1 MDLRWTDEEKA
12 FREEVRSFINQ
23 NLPAATRERMK
34 MGKSPTKAQVVEWQ
48 QILNKRGW
56 AAPEWPQEYGGP
68 GWTTAQ
74 RYIFREE
81 LMLAPAPSP
90 LGFNINMCGPV
101 VIAFGNKE
109 QKERFLPRMLNL
121 DDWWCQGFSEP
132 GAGSDLAGLKTRAVR
147 EGDHYIVN
155 GQKTWT
161 TLAQHADWIFLLV
174 RTDPNAKKQEGISF
188 LLCDMK
194 TPGITVRP
202 IITIEG
208 GHEVNEVFFD
218 DVKVPAENLVGT
230 ENRGWDCAKY
240 LLGNERFGQARVG
253 ASRER
258 IARLKQIAAE
268 TYDNGKPLTQDIGF
282 MTKVTEIEVE
292 LQALEMTVMRVIAT
306 AMKNPGSNKPDPT
319 TSVLKIKGTEIQQ
332 GVSELLMKAAGPY
345 AWVDGDP
352 DMEGGSDQVVAE
364 DPDIAP
370 DWAFGLAGVY
380 FNWRKQSIYG
390 GSNEIQRNIM
400 AKAFLGL

>member
-1 MDLRWTDEEKA
+1 MDFDFSPEELA
-12 FREEVRSFINQ
+12 FRQEVREFIDRE
-23 NLPAATRERMK
+23 LPKATREHMIR
-34 MGKSPTKAQVVEWQ
+34 GKGPTKAMVVEWQ
-48 QILNKRGW
+48 RKLNARGW
-56 AAPEWPQEYGGP
+56 ATPEWPKAYGGP
-68 GWTTAQ
+68 GWSAAQ
-74 RYIFREE
+74 KYIFREE
-81 LMLAPAPSP
+81 LQMAPAPQP
-90 LGFNINMCGPV
+90 LAFNVNMCGPV
-101 VIAFGNKE
+101 IIAFGTE
-109 QKERFLPRMLNL
+109 AQKQRFLPRMANL

-132 GAGSDLAGLKTRAVR
+132 GAGSDLAGLKCRAVR
-147 EGDHYIVN
+147 DGGEYVVN

-174 RTDPNAKKQEGISF
+174 RTDPAAKKQEGISF
-188 LLCDMK
+188 LLVDMK

-218 DVKVPAENLVGT
+218 NVRVPVENLVGE
-230 ENRGWDCAKY
+230 ENKGWDCAKF

-258 IARLKQIAAE
+258 IRRLKVLAKETLDGERPLAE
-268 TYDNGKPLTQDIGF
+268 DPEFK
-282 MTKVTEIEVE
+282 KRVTEIEVE
-292 LQALEMTVMRVIAT
+292 LKALEMTVMRVIARE
-306 AMKNPGSNKPDPT
+306 MKRKDNKPDPT

-352 DMEGGSDQVVAE
+352 DAEGSNEWDL
-364 DPDIAP
+364 AP
-370 DWAFGLAGVY
+370 DWAFGLAGTY

>member
-1 MDLRWTDEEKA
+1 MELRFNDAERA
-12 FREEVRSFINQ
+12 FRQEVRDFIARE
-23 NLPAATRERMK
+23 LPAETRERMVA
-34 MGKSPTKAQVVEWQ
+34 GKSPTKDMVVDWQ
-48 QILNKRGW
+48 RKLNAKGW
-56 AAPEWPQEYGGP
+56 AVPEWPEEWGGP
-68 GWTTAQ
+68 NWTLGQ

-81 LMLAPAPSP
+81 LQQAPAPQPLSIAADAAAWIPPPQGLPMAFLDPVDDP
-90 LGFNINMCGPV
+90 LGEP
-101 VIAFGNKE
+101 
-109 QKERFLPRMLNL
+109 ERLEGL
-121 DDWWCQGFSEP
+121 DAP
-132 GAGSDLAGLKTRAVR
+132 GLDAVGLAVR
-147 EGDHYIVN
+147 EGDHYVVN

-161 TLAQHADWIFLLV
+161 TLAQHADWIFLLA

-188 LLCDMK
+188 LVADMRS
-194 TPGITVRP
+194 PGITVRP

-218 DVKVPAENLVGT
+218 DVKVPADQLIGE
-230 ENRGWDCAKY
+230 ENRGWDCAKF

-258 IARLKQIAAE
+258 IRRLKAIASTE
-268 TYDNGKPLTQDIGF
+268 SMDGGKPLMQDPDF
-282 MTKVTEIEVE
+282 ARKVAEIEVE
-292 LQALEMTVMRVIAT
+292 LKALEMTVMRVIASES
-306 AMKNPGSNKPDPT
+306 KRKDRKPDPA

-332 GVSELLMKAAGPY
+332 MCSELLMKAAGPY

-352 DMEGGSDQVVAE
+352 DTEGANEVDV
-364 DPDIAP
+364 AP

>member
-1 MDLRWTDEEKA
+1 MDLRFTDAEIA
-12 FREEVRSFINQ
+12 FRQEVRDFITKE
-23 NLPAATRERMK
+23 LPAATRERMVA
-34 MGKSPTKAQVVEWQ
+34 GRSPTKDQVVEWQ
-48 QILNKRGW
+48 KKLNARGW
-56 AAPEWPQEYGGP
+56 AAPEWPKEAGGP
-68 GWTTAQ
+68 GWTLAQ

-81 LMLAPAPSP
+81 LQQAPAPSP

-101 VIAFGNKE
+101 IIEFGTEE
-109 QKERFLPRMLNL
+109 QKKKFLPRMLNL

-147 EGDHYIVN
+147 DGDHWVVN

-218 DVKVPAENLVGT
+218 DVKVPLENLVGE
-230 ENRGWDCAKY
+230 ENRGWDCAKF

-258 IARLKQIAAE
+258 IRRLKVIAQE
-268 TYDNGKPLTQDIGF
+268 SMDGGKPLMEDPDF
-282 MTKVTEIEVE
+282 RRKVTEIEVE
-292 LQALEMTVMRVIAT
+292 LKALEMTVMRVIAT
-306 AMKNPGSNKPDPT
+306 ETKRKDKKPDPA

-332 GVSELLMKAAGPY
+332 MCSELLMQAAGPY

-352 DMEGGSDQVVAE
+352 DEDGSNDVDV
-364 DPDIAP
+364 AP

>member
-1 MDLRWTDEEKA
+1 MDLRFTDAEIT
-12 FREEVRSFINQ
+12 FRQEVRDFIAKE
-23 NLPAATRERMK
+23 LPAETRERMVA
-34 MGKSPTKAQVVEWQ
+34 GKSPTKQQVVDWQ
-48 QILNKRGW
+48 RKLNARGW
-56 AAPEWPQEYGGP
+56 AAPEWPKEAGGP
-68 GWTTAQ
+68 GWTLAQ

-81 LMLAPAPSP
+81 LQQAPAPSP

-101 VIAFGNKE
+101 IIEFGTEE
-109 QKERFLPRMLNL
+109 QKQRFLPRMLNL

-147 EGDHYIVN
+147 EGDHYVVN

-174 RTDPNAKKQEGISF
+174 RTDPAAKKQEGISF
-188 LLCDMK
+188 LVCDMK

-218 DVKVPAENLVGT
+218 DVKIPAENLIGE
-230 ENRGWDCAKY
+230 ENKGWDCAKF

-258 IARLKQIAAE
+258 IRRLKVIAQE
-268 TYDNGKPLTQDIGF
+268 SMDGGQPLMQDPEF
-282 MTKVTEIEVE
+282 RRKVTEIEVE
-292 LQALEMTVMRVIAT
+292 LKALEMTVMRVIAT
-306 AMKNPGSNKPDPT
+306 ESKRRDKKPDPA

-332 GVSELLMKAAGPY
+332 MCSELLMKAAGPY
-345 AWVDGDP
+345 AWADGDP
-352 DMEGGSDQVVAE
+352 DEEGETNDVDV
-364 DPDIAP
+364 AP

>member
-1 MDLRWTDEEKA
+1 MELRWTDEERA
-12 FREEVRSFINQ
+12 FRQEVRDFINRE
-23 NLPAATRERMK
+23 LPQETRDRMIR
-34 MGKSPTKAQVVEWQ
+34 GKSPTKAQLVEWQ
-48 QILNKRGW
+48 QKLNARGW
-56 AAPEWPQEYGGP
+56 AAPEWPKEYGGP
-68 GWTTAQ
+68 GWTMAQ

-81 LMLAPAPSP
+81 LMQAPAPSP

-101 VIAFGNKE
+101 IIAFGTEE
-109 QKERFLPRMLNL
+109 QKRRFLPRMLNL

-132 GAGSDLAGLKTRAVR
+132 GAGSDLASLKTRAVL
-147 EGDHYIVN
+147 EGDHWVVN

-218 DVKVPAENLVGT
+218 DVKVPAENLVGQV
-230 ENRGWDCAKY
+230 NRGWDCAKY

-258 IARLKQIAAE
+258 IRRLKRIAGE
-268 TYDNGKPLTQDIGF
+268 TMQDGRPLIQDPTF
-282 MTKVTEIEVE
+282 RQSVTEIEVE
-292 LQALEMTVMRVIAT
+292 LQALEMTVMRVIANE
-306 AMKNPGSNKPDPT
+306 KKRGNKPDPA

-345 AWVDGDP
+345 AWIDGDP
-352 DMEGGSDQVVAE
+352 EGEEGSNQWDL
-364 DPDIAP
+364 AP
-370 DWAFGLAGVY
+370 DWAYGLAGTY

>member
-1 MDLRWTDEEKA
+1 MELRWTDEERA
-12 FREEVRSFINQ
+12 FRQEVRDFIRRE
-23 NLPAATRERMK
+23 LPKETRDRMVR
-34 MGKSPTKAQVVEWQ
+34 GKSPTKDQVVEWQ
-48 QILNKRGW
+48 RKLNTKGW
-56 AAPEWPQEYGGP
+56 AAPEWPKEYGGP

-81 LMLAPAPSP
+81 LMQAPAPSP
-90 LGFNINMCGPV
+90 LAFNTNMCGPV
-101 VIAFGNKE
+101 IIAFGTEE
-109 QKERFLPRMLNL
+109 QKRRFLPRMLNL

-132 GAGSDLAGLKTRAVR
+132 GAGSDLASLKCRAVR
-147 EGDHYIVN
+147 EGDHYVVN

-174 RTDPNAKKQEGISF
+174 RTDPAAKKQEGISF
-188 LLCDMK
+188 LLCDMR
-194 TPGITVRP
+194 TPGITIRP

-218 DVKVPAENLVGT
+218 DVKVPAENLVGQ

-258 IARLKQIAAE
+258 IRRLKTIARE
-268 TYDNGKPLTQDIGF
+268 SVVDGRPLIEDPGF
-282 MTKVTEIEVE
+282 RERVAEIEVE
-292 LQALEMTVMRVIAT
+292 LQALEMTVMRVISNE
-306 AMKNPGSNKPDPT
+306 KRRGNKPDPT

-352 DMEGGSDQVVAE
+352 EAEGSNDLDV
-364 DPDIAP
+364 AP
-370 DWAFGLAGVY
+370 DWAFGLAGTY

>member
-1 MDLRWTDEEKA
+1 MDFQFSPEEIA
-12 FREEVRSFINQ
+12 FRQEVRDFIDRE
-23 NLPAATRERMK
+23 LPRATREHMLAGR
-34 MGKSPTKAQVVEWQ
+34 GPTKEMVVEWQ
-48 QILNKRGW
+48 RKLNARGW
-56 AAPEWPQEYGGP
+56 ATPEWPKEYGGP
-68 GWTTAQ
+68 GWSAAQ
-74 RYIFREE
+74 KYIFREE
-81 LMLAPAPSP
+81 LQMAPAPSP
-90 LGFNINMCGPV
+90 LGFNVNMCGPV
-101 VIAFGNKE
+101 VIAFGTEE
-109 QKERFLPRMLNL
+109 QKKRFLPRMANL

-147 EGDHYIVN
+147 DGDHYVVN

-174 RTDPNAKKQEGISF
+174 RTDPTAKKQEGISF

-208 GHEVNEVFFD
+208 GHEVNEVFLD
-218 DVKVPAENLVGT
+218 NVRIPVENLVGE
-230 ENRGWDCAKY
+230 ENKGWDCGKF

-258 IARLKQIAAE
+258 IRRLKVLARE
-268 TYDNGKPLTQDIGF
+268 TLDGGKPLDQDPEF
-282 MTKVTEIEVE
+282 RKRVTEIEVE
-292 LQALEMTVMRVIAT
+292 LKALEMTVMRVIARE
-306 AMKNPGSNKPDPT
+306 MKRKDNKPDPT

-345 AWVDGDP
+345 AWIDGDP
-352 DMEGGSDQVVAE
+352 DAEGSNEWDL
-364 DPDIAP
+364 AP
-370 DWAFGLAGVY
+370 DWAFGLAGTY

-390 GSNEIQRNIM
+390 GANEIQRNIM

>member
-1 MDLRWTDEEKA
+1 MDLRFTDAEIA
-12 FREEVRSFINQ
+12 FRQEVRDFIAKE
-23 NLPAATRERMK
+23 LPAETRERMIA
-34 MGKSPTKAQVVEWQ
+34 GKSPTKQQVVDWQ
-48 QILNKRGW
+48 RKLNARGW
-56 AAPEWPQEYGGP
+56 AAPEWPKEAGGP
-68 GWTTAQ
+68 GWTLAQ

-81 LMLAPAPSP
+81 LQQAPAPSP

-101 VIAFGNKE
+101 IIEFGTEE
-109 QKERFLPRMLNL
+109 QKQRFLPRMLNL

-147 EGDHYIVN
+147 EGDHYVVN

-174 RTDPNAKKQEGISF
+174 RTDPAAKKQEGISF
-188 LLCDMK
+188 LVCDMK

-218 DVKVPAENLVGT
+218 DVKIPAENLIGE
-230 ENRGWDCAKY
+230 ENKGWDCAKF

-258 IARLKQIAAE
+258 IRRLKVIAQE
-268 TYDNGKPLTQDIGF
+268 SMDGGQPLMQDPEF
-282 MTKVTEIEVE
+282 RRKVTEIEVE
-292 LQALEMTVMRVIAT
+292 LKALEMTVMRVIAT
-306 AMKNPGSNKPDPT
+306 ESKRRDKKPDPA

-332 GVSELLMKAAGPY
+332 MCSELLMKAAGPY
-345 AWVDGDP
+345 AWADGDP
-352 DMEGGSDQVVAE
+352 DEEGETNDVDV
-364 DPDIAP
+364 AP

>member
-1 MDLRWTDEEKA
+1 MELRFSDAERA
-12 FREEVRSFINQ
+12 FRQEVRDFLAAE
-23 NLPAATRERMK
+23 LPPATREHMLR
-34 MGKSPTKAQVVEWQ
+34 GKGPTKEMVVEWQ
-48 QILNKRGW
+48 RKLNKRGW
-56 AAPEWPQEYGGP
+56 ATPEWPTEWGGP
-68 GWTTAQ
+68 GWTPAQ
-74 RYIFREE
+74 KYIFREE
-81 LMLAPAPSP
+81 LQMWPAPQP
-90 LGFNINMCGPV
+90 LAFNVNMCGPV
-101 VIAFGNKE
+101 VIEFGTEE
-109 QKERFLPRMLNL
+109 QKKRFLPRMANL

-147 EGDHYIVN
+147 DGDHYVIN

-161 TLAQHADWIFLLV
+161 TLAQHADWIFVLA
-174 RTDPNAKKQEGISF
+174 RTNPEAKKQEGISF
-188 LLCDMK
+188 FLVDMK

-202 IITIEG
+202 IVTIEG

-218 DVKVPAENLVGT
+218 DVRVPAENLVGE
-230 ENRGWDCAKY
+230 ENKGWDCAKF

-258 IARLKQIAAE
+258 IRRLKTIARE
-268 TYDNGKPLTQDIGF
+268 TYDNGRPLIEDPEFRRQ
-282 MTKVTEIEVE
+282 MTEMEVE
-292 LQALEMTVMRVIAT
+292 LKALEMTVMRVIANET
-306 AMKNPGSNKPDPT
+306 KRAGTGKPDPAS
-319 TSVLKIKGTEIQQ
+319 SVLKIKGTEIQQ

-352 DMEGGSDQVVAE
+352 DAEGVNEWEV
-364 DPDIAP
+364 AP
-370 DWAFGLAGVY
+370 DWAFGLAGIY

>member
-1 MDLRWTDEEKA
+1 MTLAGKGWLCPSWPKAHGGLGLSPAKQIILTEEY
-12 FREEVRSFINQ
+12 
-23 NLPAATRERMK
+23 ERYGVARTNDHGIVML
-34 MGKSPTKAQVVEWQ
+34 GPLVIQYGTEAQKQ
-48 QILNKRGW
+48 
-56 AAPEWPQEYGGP
+56 
-68 GWTTAQ
+68 
-74 RYIFREE
+74 
-81 LMLAPAPSP
+81 
-90 LGFNINMCGPV
+90 
-101 VIAFGNKE
+101 
-109 QKERFLPRMLNL
+109 RFLPKILTGEHI
-121 DDWWCQGFSEP
+121 WCQGYSEP
-132 GAGSDLAGLKTRAVR
+132 GAGSDLAALRTEAVPD
-147 EGDHYIVN
+147 GDDYVVN
-155 GQKTWT
+155 GQKIWT
-161 TLAQHADWIFLLV
+161 TLATDANWIFLLV
-174 RTDPNAKKQEGISF
+174 RTDKQAKKQEGISF

-218 DVKVPAENLVGT
+218 DVKIPLENLVGQ
-230 ENRGWDCAKY
+230 ENRGWDCAKF

-258 IARLKQIAAE
+258 IRRLKAIASTE
-268 TYDNGKPLTQDIGF
+268 SMDGGQPLMQDPDF
-282 MTKVTEIEVE
+282 ARKVTEIEIE
-292 LQALEMTVMRVIAT
+292 LKALEMTVMRVIAT
-306 AMKNPGSNKPDPT
+306 ESKRKDKKPDPA

-332 GVSELLMKAAGPY
+332 MCSELLMKAAGPY

-352 DMEGGSDQVVAE
+352 EAEGSN
-364 DPDIAP
+364 DIDVAP

>member
-1 MDLRWTDEEKA
+1 MDLRFTEAEIA
-12 FREEVRSFINQ
+12 FRQEVRDFIAKE
-23 NLPAATRERMK
+23 LPAETRERMVA
-34 MGKSPTKAQVVEWQ
+34 GRSPTKAQVVEWQ
-48 QILNKRGW
+48 KKLNARGW
-56 AAPEWPQEYGGP
+56 AAPEWPKEAGGP
-68 GWTTAQ
+68 GWSLAQ

-81 LMLAPAPSP
+81 LQQAPAPSP

-101 VIAFGNKE
+101 IINFGTEE
-109 QKERFLPRMLNL
+109 QKKKFLPRMLNL

-147 EGDHYIVN
+147 EGDHYVVN

-174 RTDPNAKKQEGISF
+174 RTDPAAKKQEGISF

-218 DVKVPAENLVGT
+218 DVKVPAEYLVGE
-230 ENRGWDCAKY
+230 ENRGWDCAKF

-258 IARLKQIAAE
+258 IRRLKVIAQE
-268 TYDNGKPLTQDIGF
+268 SMDGGKPLMEDPDF
-282 MTKVTEIEVE
+282 RRKVTEIEVE
-292 LQALEMTVMRVIAT
+292 LKALEMTVMRVIAT
-306 AMKNPGSNKPDPT
+306 ETKRKDKKPDPA

-332 GVSELLMKAAGPY
+332 MCSELLMKAAGPY

-352 DMEGGSDQVVAE
+352 DDEGPSNEVDV
-364 DPDIAP
+364 AP
-370 DWAFGLAGVY
+370 DWALGLAGVY

>member
-1 MDLRWTDEEKA
+1 MELRWTDEERA
-12 FREEVRSFINQ
+12 FRQEVRDFINRE
-23 NLPAATRERMK
+23 LPQETRERMIR
-34 MGKSPTKAQVVEWQ
+34 GKSPTKDQVVEWQ
-48 QILNKRGW
+48 RKLNRQGW
-56 AAPEWPQEYGGP
+56 AAPEWPKEYGGP
-68 GWTTAQ
+68 GWTMAQ

-101 VIAFGNKE
+101 IIAFGTE
-109 QKERFLPRMLNL
+109 AQKRRFLPRMLNL

-132 GAGSDLAGLKTRAVR
+132 GAGSDLASLKTRAVR
-147 EGDHYIVN
+147 DGDHYVVN

-188 LLCDMK
+188 LLVDMK

-218 DVKVPAENLVGT
+218 DVRVPAENLVGQ

-258 IARLKQIAAE
+258 IRRLKRIAAE
-268 TYDNGKPLTQDIGF
+268 TELDGRPLIQDPGF
-282 MTKVTEIEVE
+282 RERVAEIEVE
-292 LQALEMTVMRVIAT
+292 LQALEMTVMRVIANE
-306 AMKNPGSNKPDPT
+306 KRRGNKPDPA

-345 AWVDGDP
+345 AWIDGDP
-352 DMEGGSDQVVAE
+352 EAEGSNDL
-364 DPDIAP
+364 DLAP
-370 DWAFGLAGVY
+370 DWAFGLAGTY

>member
-1 MDLRWTDEEKA
+1 MELNFSAEDSA
-12 FREEVRSFINQ
+12 FRQDVRSFIDAS
-23 NLPAATRERMK
+23 LPTATRAWLVA
-34 MGKSPTKAQVVEWQ
+34 GKSPTKAMVVEWQ
-48 QILNKRGW
+48 KILNAKGW
-56 AAPEWPQEYGGP
+56 AVPEWPVEWGGP
-68 GWTTAQ
+68 GWSAA
-74 RYIFREE
+74 RKYIFREE
-81 LMLAPAPSP
+81 LQMAPAPSP
-90 LGFNINMCGPV
+90 LGFNVNMCGPV
-101 VIAFGNKE
+101 IIQFGTKV
-109 QKERFLPRMLNL
+109 QKQRFLPRMANL

-132 GAGSDLAGLKTRAVR
+132 GAGSDLAGLKCRAVR
-147 EGDHYIVN
+147 DGDEWVIN

-161 TLAQHADWIFLLV
+161 TLAQHADWIFLLC
-174 RTDPNAKKQEGISF
+174 RTDPAAKKQEGISF
-188 LLCDMK
+188 ILCPMNL
-194 TPGITVRP
+194 PGITVRP

-218 DVKVPAENLVGT
+218 DVRVPADLLVGE
-230 ENRGWDCAKY
+230 ENKGWDCAKY

-258 IARLKQIAAE
+258 IRRLKIIARE
-268 TYDNGKPLTQDIGF
+268 SMDGGQPLIQDPDF
-282 MTKVTEIEVE
+282 RRQMTEIEVE
-292 LQALEMTVMRVIAT
+292 LKALEMTVMRVIA
-306 AMKNPGSNKPDPT
+306 ADMKRSDGKPNPT

-352 DMEGGSDQVVAE
+352 DEEGSNEWDL
-364 DPDIAP
+364 AP
-370 DWAFGLAGVY
+370 DWAFGLAGTY

>member
-1 MDLRWTDEEKA
+1 MDLNFSNEDLA
-12 FREEVRSFINQ
+12 FRHEVRGFIAGA
-23 NLPAATRERMK
+23 LPAATREWMV
-34 MGKSPTKAQVVEWQ
+34 MGKSPTKAMVVEWQ
-48 QILNKRGW
+48 KILNAKGW
-56 AAPEWPQEYGGP
+56 AVPEWPVEWGGP
-68 GWTTAQ
+68 GWSAA
-74 RYIFREE
+74 RKYIFREE
-81 LMLAPAPSP
+81 LQMAPAPSP
-90 LGFNINMCGPV
+90 LGFNVNMCGPV
-101 VIAFGNKE
+101 IIQFGTQA
-109 QKERFLPRMLNL
+109 QKARFLPRMANL

-132 GAGSDLAGLKTRAVR
+132 GAGSDLAGLKCRAVR
-147 EGDHYIVN
+147 DGDEWVIN

-161 TLAQHADWIFLLV
+161 TLAQHADWIFLLC
-174 RTDPNAKKQEGISF
+174 RTDPAAKKQEGISF
-188 LLCDMK
+188 ILCPM
-194 TPGITVRP
+194 TLPGITVRP

-218 DVKVPAENLVGT
+218 DVRVPADMLVGE
-230 ENRGWDCAKY
+230 ENKGWDCAKF

-258 IARLKQIAAE
+258 IRRLKIIAREALDGGE
-268 TYDNGKPLTQDIGF
+268 PLINDPDFRRQ
-282 MTKVTEIEVE
+282 MTEIEVE
-292 LQALEMTVMRVIAT
+292 LKALEMTVMRVIA
-306 AMKNPGSNKPDPT
+306 ADMKRSDGKPNPT

-352 DMEGGSDQVVAE
+352 DEEGSNEWDL
-364 DPDIAP
+364 AP
-370 DWAFGLAGVY
+370 DWAFGLAGTY

>member
-1 MDLRWTDEEKA
+1 MDLRFTPEERA
-12 FREEVRSFINQ
+12 FRQEVRDFIAKE
-23 NLPAATRERMK
+23 LPKETRDRMVA
-34 MGKSPTKAQVVEWQ
+34 GKSPTKQMVVDWQ
-48 QILNKRGW
+48 RKLNARGW
-56 AAPEWPQEYGGP
+56 AVPEWPVEHGGP
-68 GWTTAQ
+68 GWSAAQ

-81 LMLAPAPSP
+81 LQQAPAPQP
-90 LGFNINMCGPV
+90 LAFNVNMCGPV
-101 VIAFGNKE
+101 IIGFGTEE
-109 QKERFLPRMLNL
+109 QKKRFLPRMANL

-174 RTDPNAKKQEGISF
+174 RTDPAAKKQEGISF
-188 LLCDMK
+188 LLVDMK

-218 DVKVPAENLVGT
+218 DVKVPAENLVGQ

-258 IARLKQIAAE
+258 IRRLKVIAAE
-268 TYDNGKPLTQDIGF
+268 TMDNGRPLIEDPEF
-282 MTKVTEIEVE
+282 RRKVTEIEVE
-292 LQALEMTVMRVIAT
+292 LKALEMTVMRVIANES
-306 AMKNPGSNKPDPT
+306 KRGNKPDPA

-332 GVSELLMKAAGPY
+332 ACSELLMKAAGPY

-352 DMEGGSDQVVAE
+352 EAEGSNEWDL
-364 DPDIAP
+364 AP
-370 DWAFGLAGVY
+370 DWAFGLAGTY

>member
-1 MDLRWTDEEKA
+1 MELRFSEAERA
-12 FREEVRSFINQ
+12 FRQEVRDFIAKE
-23 NLPAATRERMK
+23 LPAETRERMVA
-34 MGKSPTKAQVVEWQ
+34 GKSPTKDQVVDWQ
-48 QILNKRGW
+48 RKLNARGW
-56 AAPEWPQEYGGP
+56 AAPEWSKEYGGP
-68 GWTTAQ
+68 GWSLAQ

-81 LMLAPAPSP
+81 LQQAPAPSP

-101 VIAFGNKE
+101 IIEFGTEE
-109 QKERFLPRMLNL
+109 QKRRFLPRMLNL

-147 EGDHYIVN
+147 EGDHYVVN

-218 DVKVPAENLVGT
+218 DVKVPAENLVGQ
-230 ENRGWDCAKY
+230 ENRGWDCAKF

-258 IARLKQIAAE
+258 IRRLKVIASTEAM
-268 TYDNGKPLTQDIGF
+268 DGGKPLMEDPDF
-282 MTKVTEIEVE
+282 RRKVTEIEVG

-306 AMKNPGSNKPDPT
+306 ETKRKDKKPDPA

-332 GVSELLMKAAGPY
+332 MCSELLMQAAGPY

-352 DMEGGSDQVVAE
+352 DEEGANEVDV
-364 DPDIAP
+364 AP